1 MASKYAWITR
11 FSQQLVD
18 EAGEGVAY
26 RRCARMGGHYDDLSV
41 IVRYTIREAKD
52 GRLLWQSQGEV
63 VSLIPSYIATPGIER
78 GSIHNRPVAKGG
90 E

>member
-52 GRLLWQSQGEV
+52 GRKLWESQGEV

-78 GSIHNRPVAKGG
+78 GSLHNRPVAT
-90 E
+90 

>member
-78 GSIHNRPVAKGG
+78 GSIHNRPVAT
-90 E
+90 

>member
-1 MASKYAWITR
+1 MTSKYAWITR

-78 GSIHNRPVAKGG
+78 GSLHNRPVAT
-90 E
+90 

>member
-78 GSIHNRPVAKGG
+78 GSLHNRPVAT
-90 E
+90 

>member
-1 MASKYAWITR
+1 MTSKYAWITR

-78 GSIHNRPVAKGG
+78 GSIHNRPVAT
-90 E
+90 